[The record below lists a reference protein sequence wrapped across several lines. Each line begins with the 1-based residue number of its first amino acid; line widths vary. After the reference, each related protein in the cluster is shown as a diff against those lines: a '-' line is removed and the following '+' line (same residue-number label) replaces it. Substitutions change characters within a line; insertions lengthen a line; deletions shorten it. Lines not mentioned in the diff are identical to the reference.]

1 MSKKERDIGEL
12 KVKSKGPID
21 PEDEVKVKKTIS
33 LDYPVFE
40 WLLKESEAVGV
51 PYPLL
56 INSLLTK
63 AMKQKPLEKR
73 LAELETKMARL
84 EVG

>member
-1 MSKKERDIGEL
+1 MSKKEKDIGEL
-12 KVKSKGPID
+12 RVKSKGPIA
-21 PEDEVKVKKTIS
+21 PEDEVKVKKTIR

-40 WLLKESEAVGV
+40 WLLKESEAVGL
-51 PYPLL
+51 PYQSL

-63 AMKQKPLEKR
+63 AMKQKSLEER
-73 LAELETKMARL
+73 LLDLETKMAKL